1 MFIRIK
7 KKSDQR
13 ISVQLVEAIREGTRI
28 RQKIVRHIGVAYTAE
43 QVEDLKNVGEFIK
56 AQIEE
61 ERQPCLYPPEEIAH
75 LRIDSRHEPV
85 EEIESSITE
94 SFIQQQPSNDALMVD
109 LRDLREESRSVVGI
123 HDIYGKIFEDLQ
135 FHKIIPNPARH
146 KACCRI
152 IKNLVLA
159 RIANPGSK
167 RDAVDRLE
175 EDFGV
180 SLNLNAVYQA
190 MDALD
195 DKVIETMK
203 QHTLKATLKLFKEKV
218 DVLFYDCTTLYFEA
232 FDQDTL
238 RMNGYSKDLK
248 FNQPQV
254 VLALC
259 VTKEGIPV
267 TYELFP
273 GNMYEGAT
281 LIPALENLRKKFEL
295 DKVVF
300 VADSGL
306 LNEENL
312 QFLEQ
317 NNYFYIVGAR
327 LKNMTQAIQKEI
339 LDETLY
345 TSLDDGRVLNLDLTR
360 KKTKEIQQDSTE
372 EKIVKRL
379 IVHYSPKRAQKDKN
393 DRDKAIMK
401 LKKKIKSSKNANPK
415 DFLSNYG
422 YKKYLKIE
430 GEHQISIDQPK
441 LDNAQKWDGLHG
453 VVTNVDWLSDQ
464 EIVTQYKGLWQ
475 VEESFRIQK
484 HDLKVRPIFHW
495 KESRVKTHVALCY
508 MAFACVRHLEYR
520 LKAQYQKL
528 SPEVIRR
535 ELIHVQ
541 NTIVRH
547 QHTNATYVIPS
558 PISLHAANIYRI
570 MRMKRDLVPYQN

>member
-300 VADSGL
+300 VADY
-306 LNEENL
+306 NEP
-312 QFLEQ
+312 
-317 NNYFYIVGAR
+317 I
-327 LKNMTQAIQKEI
+327 
-339 LDETLY
+339 
-345 TSLDDGRVLNLDLTR
+345 
-360 KKTKEIQQDSTE
+360 
-372 EKIVKRL
+372 
-379 IVHYSPKRAQKDKN
+379 
-393 DRDKAIMK
+393 
-401 LKKKIKSSKNANPK
+401 
-415 DFLSNYG
+415 
-422 YKKYLKIE
+422 
-430 GEHQISIDQPK
+430 K
-441 LDNAQKWDGLHG
+441 LDQKKE
-453 VVTNVDWLSDQ
+453 TNSSIL
-464 EIVTQYKGLWQ
+464 G
-475 VEESFRIQK
+475 
-484 HDLKVRPIFHW
+484 
-495 KESRVKTHVALCY
+495 
-508 MAFACVRHLEYR
+508 
-520 LKAQYQKL
+520 
-528 SPEVIRR
+528 
-535 ELIHVQ
+535 
-541 NTIVRH
+541 
-547 QHTNATYVIPS
+547 
-558 PISLHAANIYRI
+558 
-570 MRMKRDLVPYQN
+570 